1 MSQHLLFI
9 TGHLAEKSLARV
21 LSSMEGRPFSYEI
34 RVPGINVA
42 ALLTV
47 AMLKRRLDTLAGFD
61 KVIVPGR
68 CRGNLEE
75 LSAHFGLPFERG
87 PDELKDLPAHFGTRA
102 RPREI
107 GPTDITLFAE
117 IVHAP
122 HGTVDD
128 VLAEALR
135 LRADGADVIDIGCL
149 PATPFPHLEDCIR
162 ALREAG
168 VAVSVDSLDREELE
182 RAIAAGADYVFS
194 LTGRSLEL
202 VADSA
207 CTPVLIA
214 RHPGDMDDLHRTIES
229 FAKLGRPFFADPV
242 LDPIH
247 YGFTRSLLRYAALR
261 ERYPD
266 IDILM
271 GIGNLSEL
279 THTDTLGLNTLLLG
293 VVSELRITGLLTT
306 EVSRHCVSVVREVD
320 RARRV
325 MHAAR
330 EDNIPPRHLDESLM
344 ALHDRHPFP
353 YSAAEI
359 ADFAREVTD
368 DNFRIQVSDEGFH
381 IYNRR
386 GLHTARDPYDVFT
399 ALGVEADGAHAF
411 YLGLELARAQI
422 AWQLG
427 KRYNQDEELEWGCVR
442 PRAVDDKQVFAAERS
457 TLKARKKHRN
467 NPL

>member
-1 MSQHLLFI
+1 MSPHLLFI
-9 TGHLAEKSLARV
+9 TGHLAEKSLSRV
-21 LSSMEGRPFSYEI
+21 LSSMQGRPFSYEI

-47 AMLKRRLDTLAGFD
+47 AMLKRRLDNLTGFD

-68 CRGNLEE
+68 CRGDLAD

-102 RPREI
+102 QARDISR
-107 GPTDITLFAE
+107 TDITLFAE

-122 HGTVDD
+122 HGTVDE
-128 VLAEALR
+128 VLAQALKY
-135 LRADGADVIDIGCL
+135 RADGADVIDIGCL
-149 PATPFPHLEDCIR
+149 PATPFPHLEDCVR
-162 ALREAG
+162 ALHEAG
-168 VAVSVDSLDREELE
+168 LKVSVDSLERRELE

-207 CTPVLIA
+207 CIPVLIA

-247 YGFTRSLLRYAALR
+247 HGFTRSLLRYSALR
-261 ERYPD
+261 ERYAD

-279 THTDTLGLNTLLLG
+279 THADTLGLNTLLLG
-293 VVSELRITGLLTT
+293 VMSELRITGLLTT
-306 EVSRHCVSVVREVD
+306 EVSRHCVSVVREID

-325 MHAAR
+325 MFAAR
-330 EDNIPPRHLDESLM
+330 EDNMSPRHLDESLM
-344 ALHDRHPFP
+344 VLHDRHPFP
-353 YSAAEI
+353 YGAAEI
-359 ADFAREVTD
+359 ADFAREVKD
-368 DNFRIQVSDEGFH
+368 DNFRIQVSAEGFH
-381 IYNRR
+381 VYNRH
-386 GLHTARDPYDVFT
+386 GLHTARDPYEVFN
-399 ALGVEADGAHAF
+399 ALGVETDGAHAF

-427 KRYNQDEELEWGCVR
+427 KRYNQDEELDWGCVR
-442 PRAVDDKQVFAAERS
+442 PKAEDDKQVFAAERS
-457 TLKARKKHRN
+457 TLKARRKKR
-467 NPL
+467 